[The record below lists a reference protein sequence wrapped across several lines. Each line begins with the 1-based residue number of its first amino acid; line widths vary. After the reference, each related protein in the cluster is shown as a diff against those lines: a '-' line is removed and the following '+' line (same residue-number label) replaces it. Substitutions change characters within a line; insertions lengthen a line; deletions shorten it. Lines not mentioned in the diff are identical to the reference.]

1 MIGLGVCGLICAN
14 TRCNFSCF
22 YLGWLIKPKF
32 LCKFAAKG
40 CIERRSAKDSRHR
53 CWQQVKDAI

>member
-32 LCKFAAKG
+32 LCKFATKG
-40 CIERRSAKDSRHR
+40 CIER
-53 CWQQVKDAI
+53 DALQRIRVIGVGNK